1 MAAPVPATLVSLASE
16 SVEMSAK
23 RQSTGACELLRVDCI
38 NGTSFQLAQGL
49 RIFCGLCACGA
60 GAIVATVRRG
70 GRIICQFYLQR
81 DIVERFQKSW
91 KPRRGIRMRYRVW
104 YLLLFPFAQW
114 TTGRHYCP
122 RDGSRCFFGCFDI
135 YRAGPG
141 VLPKPADGARAASL
155 TGSPSIAIHSHP
167 PR

>member
-1 MAAPVPATLVSLASE
+1 MVKPTTLVSAPRHHLWFHFWFHLSWPAPVPATLVSLASE

-81 DIVERFQKSW
+81 HYRRAIPKILEATTGDSDALQGVVFAVVSIRSMDHRSSLLSSRW
-91 KPRRGIRMRYRVW
+91 KP
-104 YLLLFPFAQW
+104 LLLW
-114 TTGRHYCP
+114 
-122 RDGSRCFFGCFDI
+122 
-135 YRAGPG
+135 
-141 VLPKPADGARAASL
+141 LL
-155 TGSPSIAIHSHP
+155 
-167 PR
+167 